1 MRKRGSFEAADDVG
15 SIGTEVDDLVLKYL
29 VVAAN
34 LGFIHIFGGIACS
47 IISAKP

>member
-15 SIGTEVDDLVLKYL
+15 SIGTEVDDLVHQVLKYL

-34 LGFIHIFGGIACS
+34 IGFIHRKIL
-47 IISAKP
+47 